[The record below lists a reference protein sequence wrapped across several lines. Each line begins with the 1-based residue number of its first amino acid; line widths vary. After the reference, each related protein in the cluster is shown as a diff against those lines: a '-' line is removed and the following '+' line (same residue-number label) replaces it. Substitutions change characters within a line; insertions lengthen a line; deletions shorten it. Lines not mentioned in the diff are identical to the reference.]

1 MPENKKIE
9 IKVEDSEDRAP
20 GQEIFES
27 QSNLESNQ
35 KTVQEDNALSEE
47 ITEEKLEDA
56 GDLINKMKARIQE
69 LEKEVDTNYDKFLRV
84 TADFDNY
91 KKRAAREMSDLRKF
105 ANENILRE
113 MLSVVDNLER
123 AIESGSKQDSD
134 KQTLLEGV
142 EITLK
147 DLFRLFEKYG
157 VKDFKSEGEP
167 FDPVFH
173 QAMMQ
178 EQTNDYPDNVVLNEL
193 QKGYTI
199 HERLL
204 RPAMVVVAKNV
215 SDNLN
220 NETNES
226 N

>member
-1 MPENKKIE
+1 MPENKNIE
-9 IKVEDSEDRAP
+9 IQFEDSENRDQEQELAEDQP
-20 GQEIFES
+20 G
-27 QSNLESNQ
+27 LEENQ
-35 KTVQEDNALSEE
+35 KTTQENIAPDEESSEKPSPGPM
-47 ITEEKLEDA
+47 EKME
-56 GDLINKMKARIQE
+56 ARIKE
-69 LEKEVDTNYDKFLRV
+69 LEKEVEANYDRFVRV
-84 TADFDNY
+84 TADFENY
-91 KKRAAREMSDLRKF
+91 KKRTAREMGDLRKF
-105 ANENILRE
+105 ANETILKD

-123 AIESGSKQDSD
+123 AVESGSKQDSD

-178 EQTNDYPDNVVLNEL
+178 QQTNEYPDNTVVNEL

-204 RPAMVVVAKNV
+204 RPAMVVVARNI
-215 SDNLN
+215 SDQQCD
-220 NETNES
+220 ETDES

>member
-1 MPENKKIE
+1 MPENKNIE
-9 IKVEDSEDRAP
+9 IELEDSENRAQ
-20 GQEIFES
+20 GQEKPEPH
-27 QSNLESNQ
+27 SNPEINQ
-35 KTVQEDNALSEE
+35 KIAQENNELGEETAEKKLSDP
-47 ITEEKLEDA
+47 IK
-56 GDLINKMKARIQE
+56 KMEARIEE
-69 LEKEVDTNYDKFLRV
+69 LEKEVEVNYDRFIRG
-84 TADFDNY
+84 TADFENY
-91 KKRAAREMSDLRKF
+91 KKRTAREMSDLRKF
-105 ANENILRE
+105 ANENILKD

-123 AIESGSKQDSD
+123 AIESGSKQDSE

-147 DLFRLFEKYG
+147 DLFRMFEKYG
-157 VKDFKSEGEP
+157 VKDFKSEGQP

-178 EQTNDYPDNVVLNEL
+178 EQTNDYPDNTVLNEL

-204 RPAMVVVAKNV
+204 RPAMVVVARNL
-215 SDNLN
+215 SDKQCD
-220 NETNES
+220 ETDES

>member
-1 MPENKKIE
+1 MPENKNIE
-9 IKVEDSEDRAP
+9 IELEDSENRAQ
-20 GQEIFES
+20 GQEKPEP
-27 QSNLESNQ
+27 QSNLEINQ
-35 KTVQEDNALSEE
+35 KIPQPNNELGEETAEKKLSDP
-47 ITEEKLEDA
+47 IK
-56 GDLINKMKARIQE
+56 KMEARIEE
-69 LEKEVDTNYDKFLRV
+69 LEKEVEANYDRFIRV
-84 TADFDNY
+84 TADFENY
-91 KKRAAREMSDLRKF
+91 KKRVAREISDLRKF
-105 ANENILRE
+105 ANENILKD

-123 AIESGSKQDSD
+123 AIESGLKQDIE

-147 DLFRLFEKYG
+147 DLFRMFEKYG
-157 VKDFKSEGEP
+157 VKDFKSEGQP

-178 EQTNDYPDNVVLNEL
+178 EQTNDYPDNTVLNEL

-204 RPAMVVVAKNV
+204 RPAMVVVARNL
-215 SDNLN
+215 SDKQCD
-220 NETNES
+220 ETDES